1 MQNNGGVVREHLWS
15 VRGNRVVTVGVTGL
29 MASAHL
35 TVFYWQL
42 LSAESHDSGRGSVM
56 GRSVQQIVTK
66 GTGVVQQFI
75 RHR

>member
-1 MQNNGGVVREHLWS
+1 MACQREQGSEVWS
-15 VRGNRVVTVGVTGL
+15 GTLDSSNVW
-29 MASAHL
+29 SDC
-35 TVFYWQL
+35 WQL
-42 LSAESHDSGRGSVM
+42 LSAESHDSGRSSII

>member
-1 MQNNGGVVREHLWS
+1 MGCEREQGSDTSHVW
-15 VRGNRVVTVGVTGL
+15 
-29 MASAHL
+29 HL
-35 TVFYWQL
+35 TVFCWQL
-42 LSAESHDSGRGSVM
+42 LSAESHDSWGSSVI

>member
-1 MQNNGGVVREHLWS
+1 MDLPGTFSPMWS
-15 VRGNRVVTVGVTGL
+15 DTQPGTFSPMWSDTV
-29 MASAHL
+29 
-35 TVFYWQL
+35 
-42 LSAESHDSGRGSVM
+42 DSGRSSII